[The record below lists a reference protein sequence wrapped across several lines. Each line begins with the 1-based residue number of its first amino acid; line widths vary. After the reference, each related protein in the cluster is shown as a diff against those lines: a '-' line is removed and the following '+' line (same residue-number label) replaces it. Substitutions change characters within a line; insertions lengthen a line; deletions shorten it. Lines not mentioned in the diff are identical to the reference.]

1 MTNDEYYLIFVENTG
16 ECSPQLFLP
25 APEYGN
31 LSRPRREKVKDR
43 VKNKIKKAG
52 DDGRLESGKTLYICI
67 LGSENFKEDVEE
79 AAGEEIGELKKYAGI
94 LPRVFDSIDEIY
106 ELPCYLTKPVKPETQ
121 TKKTS
126 GKSDEKH
133 PPTIAEK
140 IRECLPK
147 DSKLSDSDIYVI
159 ILSMQQVS
167 SSELSPCTPLTQYEY
182 FKMLVG
188 RYAVG
193 DGRAEKIIKEVEE
206 GDNVIGKIAQILGKE
221 KT

>member
-1 MTNDEYYLIFVENTG
+1 MMTNDEYYLIFIEKTG
-16 ECSPQLFLP
+16 ECSPQVSPPL
-25 APEYGN
+25 PEYGS
-31 LSRPRREKVKDR
+31 LSLARREKIKGI
-43 VKNKIKKAG
+43 VKNKMKKAG
-52 DDGRLESGKTLYICI
+52 DDGRLESGKTLYICVS
-67 LGSENFKEDVEE
+67 GSEGFKKDVND
-79 AAGEEIGELKKYAGI
+79 AANEEIGELKKGNI
-94 LPRVFDSIDEIY
+94 LPKEFDNINEIY

-126 GKSDEKH
+126 GKSDEKY

-140 IRECLPK
+140 IRACLPK
-147 DSKLSDSDIYVI
+147 GSKLSDSDIYVI

-182 FKMLVG
+182 FKMLVD

>member
-1 MTNDEYYLIFVENTG
+1 MMTNDEYYLIFVEITG
-16 ECSPQLFLP
+16 ECPPQVSPPLP
-25 APEYGN
+25 EHGS
-31 LSRPRREKVKDR
+31 LSLTRREKIKGI
-43 VKNKIKKAG
+43 VKNKMKKAG
-52 DDGRLESGKTLYICI
+52 DDGRLESGKTLYICVS
-67 LGSENFKEDVEE
+67 GSEGFKKDAED
-79 AAGEEIGELKKYAGI
+79 AANEEIGELKKGNI
-94 LPRVFDSIDEIY
+94 LPKEFD
-106 ELPCYLTKPVKPETQ
+106 ELPRYLIKSVKPEVQ
-121 TKKTS
+121 TKKTG

-147 DSKLSDSDIYVI
+147 GSKLSDSDIYVI

-182 FKMLVG
+182 FKMLVK

>member
-1 MTNDEYYLIFVENTG
+1 MTTKDEYYLIFIEKTG
-16 ECSPQLFLP
+16 ECSPSFSVPQ
-25 APEYGN
+25 EYGK
-31 LSRPRREKVKDR
+31 LFFIRRER
-43 VKNKIKKAG
+43 VKNIVKTKIKEADNG
-52 DDGRLESGKTLYICI
+52 GHLESGKPLYICI
-67 LGSENFKEDVEE
+67 SGSKDFKEDAKE
-79 AAGEEIGELKKYAGI
+79 AAGEEIGELKKFARI
-94 LPRVFDSIDEIY
+94 VPKEFDSIDE
-106 ELPCYLTKPVKPETQ
+106 LPRYLIKPINPEVQ

-147 DSKLSDSDIYVI
+147 GSKLSDSDIYVI

>member
-1 MTNDEYYLIFVENTG
+1 M
-16 ECSPQLFLP
+16 
-25 APEYGN
+25 
-31 LSRPRREKVKDR
+31 
-43 VKNKIKKAG
+43 KKAG
-52 DDGRLESGKTLYICI
+52 DDGRLESGKTLYICVS
-67 LGSENFKEDVEE
+67 GSEGFKKDVDD
-79 AAGEEIGELKKYAGI
+79 AANEEIGELKKGNI
-94 LPRVFDSIDEIY
+94 LPKEFDNINEIY

-126 GKSDEKH
+126 GKSDEKY

-140 IRECLPK
+140 IRACLPK
-147 DSKLSDSDIYVI
+147 GSKLSDSDIYVI

-182 FKMLVG
+182 FKMLVD

>member
-1 MTNDEYYLIFVENTG
+1 MTTNDEYYLIFIEKTG
-16 ECSPQLFLP
+16 ECSPSFSVPQ
-25 APEYGN
+25 EYGK
-31 LSRPRREKVKDR
+31 LFFIRQERVKDI
-43 VKNKIKKAG
+43 VKTKIKEADNG
-52 DDGRLESGKTLYICI
+52 GHLESGNPLYICI
-67 LGSENFKEDVEE
+67 SGSEGFKKDAED
-79 AAGEEIGELKKYAGI
+79 AANEEIGELKKGNI
-94 LPRVFDSIDEIY
+94 LPKEFD
-106 ELPCYLTKPVKPETQ
+106 ELPHYLIKSVKPEVQ

-159 ILSMQQVS
+159 ILSIQQVS